1 MFKIFFGGSFDPVHV
16 GHLIVARD
24 VFEDLKVEKII
35 FVPAF
40 QSPLKEPHRATPKQR
55 LVMLH
60 MATKGEGCFD
70 VSDIEIRRGGI
81 SYTVDTAQ
89 ELLSHLGER
98 PTFLVGADS
107 ILTLHMWKDPQR
119 LTQIARFVIAD
130 RNKKAQEVK
139 KYFKLNFPSLR
150 EERDFFILETRNID
164 VSSTE
169 IRQRLKEGKSIK
181 WLVPE
186 DVQEYIL
193 EKGIYIREPPPA

>member
-1 MFKIFFGGSFDPVHV
+1 MLKIFFGGSFDPVHI
-16 GHLIVARD
+16 GHLIIARD

-40 QSPLKEPHRATPKQR
+40 QAPLKEPHWATPKQR
-55 LVMLH
+55 LVMLY

-89 ELLSHLGER
+89 ELFSHLGER

-139 KYFKLNFPSLR
+139 KYLKLNFPSLR
-150 EERDFFILETRNID
+150 EERDFFLLETRNID

-193 EKGIYIREPPPA
+193 EKGIYIRELPPA